1 MHDRQAGWLER
12 ALLLLLTALAALSAV
27 MFVAQALDPQAQT
40 WAGLTLDRLSATIGL
55 LVAMVGVVVYR
66 FALRYLD
73 GEPRQ
78 RSFLRW
84 LALTVLAAYSFV
96 FATHLLVLFGAW
108 LLTSIGL
115 HQLLTY
121 YRERYEAI
129 PPARKKFLISRLGD
143 LALIAAI
150 AIIFWQWGTFDLN
163 VFLANL
169 AAPVAWPMALDVVA
183 LLVVTGAL
191 TKSAQFPFHSWL
203 PETMEA
209 PTPVSALMHA
219 GIINGGGVL
228 LLHFAPLIVQSPL
241 ALLNLVVVGTLTAA
255 LGMLAMWAQT
265 NVKRTLA
272 WSTVGQMGFMMVQI
286 GLAAFP
292 AAILHLVGHGCYK
305 AWSFLRTG
313 DLPPS
318 TASAPKLAPGQAVLL
333 AVLGTL
339 VAIPALALASM
350 ITGFDPF
357 QSLGKLALSAILAL
371 AIGQLWVACFQAPR
385 APTAGL
391 LVPTFSAAGGTLA
404 AALLAFGLYEGAAWF
419 YAPVFGDLPVPVG
432 PLAWIAALIPVA
444 VFLILG
450 MLYGLL
456 PALGRTAAG
465 RAFYVH
471 ALHGFYLGAIADRLV
486 EQLWGA
492 PAPALPD
499 ARRA

>member
-12 ALLLLLTALAALSAV
+12 ALLPLLTALAALSAA
-27 MFVAQALDPQAQT
+27 MLVAQTLDPQPQT

-55 LVAMVGVVVYR
+55 LVAMVGAVVYR

-84 LALTVLAAYSFV
+84 LAVTVLAAYSFV

-121 YRERYEAI
+121 YRDRYEAI

-150 AIIFWQWGTFDLN
+150 AIIFWQWGTLDLN

-169 AAPVAWPMALDVVA
+169 DAPVAWPMALDVVA

-313 DLPPS
+313 DLPPH
-318 TASAPKLAPGQAVLL
+318 TAPAPKLAPGQAVLL
-333 AVLGTL
+333 AVIGTL
-339 VAIPALALASM
+339 VAIPALALASLT
-350 ITGFDPF
+350 TGFDPF
-357 QSLGKLALSAILAL
+357 QSTGKLALSAILAM

-385 APTAGL
+385 APSAGL
-391 LVPTFSAAGGTLA
+391 RAPLFIAAGGTLA
-404 AALLAFGLYEGAAWF
+404 AALLAFGLYEGAAQF
-419 YAPVFGDLPVPVG
+419 FAPVFGELPAPAG
-432 PLAWIAALIPVA
+432 PLAWIAAVIPVA

-492 PAPALPD
+492 PALPD
-499 ARRA
+499 ARRVS